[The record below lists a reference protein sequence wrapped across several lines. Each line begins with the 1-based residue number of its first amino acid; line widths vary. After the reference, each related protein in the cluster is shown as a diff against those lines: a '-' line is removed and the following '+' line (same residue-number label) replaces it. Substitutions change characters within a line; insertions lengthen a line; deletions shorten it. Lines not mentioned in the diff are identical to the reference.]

1 MTIILE
7 RLALLMMAIAIG
19 VNFFFDNKGFDRDV
33 KANEIMTDWYM
44 GATIRVIHL
53 EQGIDSLKKVNLQ
66 LAKATIY
73 IDSIQSTQKTKS
85 DRAERRGKFVG
96 GLLRG
101 LIPGI

>member
-1 MTIILE
+1 MTIIFE

-19 VNFFFDNKGFDRDV
+19 VNFYFDNKGFDRDV
-33 KANEIMTDWYM
+33 KANETMTDWYM
-44 GATIRVIHL
+44 GATIRIIHT
-53 EQGIDSLKKVNLQ
+53 EEGIDSLKKVNVK
-66 LAKATIY
+66 LAKATMY
-73 IDSIQSTQKTKS
+73 IDSIQATQKTKT